1 MHISNTILL
10 EIDTKMNEMES
21 ILEQCKLSIDS
32 KKIKD
37 IQLNFNDVRILLTLL
52 QIINDRDKNIDD
64 LFNKLHVMHTNF
76 NMICSKK

>member
-32 KKIKD
+32 KKLKI
-37 IQLNFNDVRILLTLL
+37 FN
-52 QIINDRDKNIDD
+52 
-64 LFNKLHVMHTNF
+64 
-76 NMICSKK
+76 